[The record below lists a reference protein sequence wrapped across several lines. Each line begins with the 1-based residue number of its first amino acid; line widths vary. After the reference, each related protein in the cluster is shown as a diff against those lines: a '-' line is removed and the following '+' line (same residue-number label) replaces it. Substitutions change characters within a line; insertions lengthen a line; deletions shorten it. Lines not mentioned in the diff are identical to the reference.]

1 MTAKEFYELNKGKY
15 FMYDGEEVKLVGY
28 RKDYPP
34 KYLIITYSDG
44 WTNEEDYNV
53 IDPSLIDSESLVNGE
68 WRFYY
73 VVEKQL
79 NPIEQQEIDLCEILK
94 GCEGIT
100 LYSLIHGDAVFESI
114 DNLST
119 YPIIV
124 RLSDGDTIDF
134 CKDGRHTTK
143 YNGECMLF
151 PSKENRDWSTF
162 KKPIKEGMPCMC
174 KGSDSDIWVLRTE
187 RQASYT
193 YCVPVENFDFK
204 DIENNISRSIV

>member
-15 FMYDGEEVKLVGY
+15 FMYDGEKVKLVGY

-53 IDPSLIDSESLVNGE
+53 IDPSLIDSESLFNGE

-73 VVEKQL
+73 VVERQL
-79 NPIEQQEIDLCEILK
+79 NPIEQQEIDLCKILK

-100 LYSLIHGDAVFESI
+100 LYSPIFGEVILISI
-114 DNLST
+114 NGNLE
-119 YPIIV
+119 YPIKVMANGCIRAFAKNGLYV
-124 RLSDGDTIDF
+124 AMFD
-134 CKDGRHTTK
+134 
-143 YNGECMLF
+143 GECMLF

-162 KKPIKEGMPCMC
+162 KKPIKEGLPCMC
-174 KGSDSDIWVLRTE
+174 KNADSDIWVLRTE

-204 DIENNISRSIV
+204 DIENNTSRSII

>member
-15 FMYDGEEVKLVGY
+15 FMYDGEKVKLVGY

-53 IDPSLIDSESLVNGE
+53 VDPSLIDSESLVNNE

-73 VVEKQL
+73 VVERQL
-79 NPIEQQEIDLCEILK
+79 NPIEPQEIDLCEILK

-100 LYSLIHGDAVFESI
+100 LYSPIFGDVVLESI
-114 DNLST
+114 NNLNSD
-119 YPIIV
+119 PITV
-124 RLSDGDTIDF
+124 TLSDGDHIDY
-134 CKDGRHTTK
+134 CKDGK
-143 YNGECMLF
+143 FLSMYDGECMLF

-162 KKPIKEGMPCMC
+162 KRPIKEGMPCMC
-174 KGSDSDIWVLRTE
+174 KNSDSDIWVLRTE

-204 DIENNISRSIV
+204 DIENNTSRSII